1 MLWAKNKANFSVI
14 FTEDPA
20 DQTLLAAIDQE
31 LSLTQYQTFSNLCKQ
46 ALWQFLSISESGGTR
61 SSDHR
66 LEERIIELQQKW
78 AEFERKIGSSLS
90 RPQPA
95 PPPTQPLTLPS
106 LPSFEPLETR
116 LIELQQQFAKLERD
130 VNAQDLSG
138 LQKLQS
144 QLTEVSQ
151 QLSQLQVTVNN
162 AQFAPAPTVEPPAR
176 NYDVETPSAPP
187 VETPPVETPPI
198 DPLWVHL
205 KGIFDDF

>member
-20 DQTLLAAIDQE
+20 DQTLLAAIDRE

-66 LEERIIELQQKW
+66 LEERIIELQEKW

-90 RPQPA
+90 RPLPA
-95 PPPTQPLTLPS
+95 PPPNQPVSLQP

-116 LIELQQQFAKLERD
+116 LVELQQQLAKLERD

-138 LQKLQS
+138 LQTLQR

-151 QLSQLQVTVNN
+151 QLSQLQVSVHN
-162 AQFAPAPTVEPPAR
+162 AQFAPAPAVEPLPR
-176 NYDVETPSAPP
+176 NHDVEEPSPEEE
-187 VETPPVETPPI
+187 ETAPI
-198 DPLWVHL
+198 DPLLVHL

>member
-20 DQTLLAAIDQE
+20 DQTLLAAIDKE

-78 AEFERKIGSSLS
+78 AEFEGKIGSSLS

-95 PPPTQPLTLPS
+95 PPPIQPISLPPF
-106 LPSFEPLETR
+106 PSFEPLETR
-116 LIELQQQFAKLERD
+116 LIELQQHFAKLERD
-130 VNAQDLSG
+130 VNAQDLRSFQT
-138 LQKLQS
+138 LQR

-151 QLSQLQVTVNN
+151 QLSQLQVSVNN
-162 AQFAPAPTVEPPAR
+162 AQFAPVPIAVEPPVLKD
-176 NYDVETPSAPP
+176 DVEVPSPPPEETSAPDP
-187 VETPPVETPPI
+187 VLSRVMGF
-198 DPLWVHL
+198 L
-205 KGIFDDF
+205 DDF

>member
-20 DQTLLAAIDQE
+20 DQTLLAAIDNE

-95 PPPTQPLTLPS
+95 PPPIQPLSLPPF
-106 LPSFEPLETR
+106 PSFEPLETR
-116 LIELQQQFAKLERD
+116 LIELQEHFAKLERD
-130 VNAQDLSG
+130 VNAQDLRG
-138 LQKLQS
+138 FQTLQR

-151 QLSQLQVTVNN
+151 QLSQLQVSVNN
-162 AQFAPAPTVEPPAR
+162 AQFAPVPIAVEPLVL
-176 NYDVETPSAPP
+176 NDDVEVPSPPPEETSAPDP
-187 VETPPVETPPI
+187 VLSRVMGF
-198 DPLWVHL
+198 L
-205 KGIFDDF
+205 DDF